1 MFGNI
6 ISIFFF
12 YKTGICERWRSYLAL
27 ETNVNI
33 MDTCKKMNYIVE
45 LKYCIYLCH
54 SRCFGIRGGHGK
66 SAFKL
71 AVKLS
76 VELGYVFLS
85 LRL

>member
-12 YKTGICERWRSYLAL
+12 YKTGICERWRSYLTL

-45 LKYCIYLCH
+45 LKYCIYAIH
-54 SRCFGIRGGHGK
+54 DV
-66 SAFKL
+66 L
-71 AVKLS
+71 A
-76 VELGYVFLS
+76 
-85 LRL
+85 

>member
-45 LKYCIYLCH
+45 LKYCIPTGI
-54 SRCFGIRGGHGK
+54 SRVIMGQAELK
-66 SAFKL
+66 SNPQYIYKVNLVVLNIVLF
-71 AVKLS
+71 
-76 VELGYVFLS
+76 
-85 LRL
+85 